1 MEQKF
6 KALRTISVI
15 FKIIAWIIAVC
26 TIIGFFG
33 MIIGGT
39 ALSTYGSRYG
49 APFIMGPM
57 WGIAMAFYV
66 LIVGAV
72 SFISFL
78 AAADLILVLLA
89 VEEHTRALAQRP

>member
-15 FKIIAWIIAVC
+15 FKIIAWIIAVF

-39 ALSTYGSRYG
+39 ALSSYGSRYG
-49 APFIMGPM
+49 APYIMGPM
-57 WGIAMAFYV
+57 WGIVMAFYV
-66 LIVGAV
+66 LVVGAI

-78 AAADLILVLLA
+78 AAADLILVVLA
-89 VEEHTRALAQRP
+89 IEENTRAPAPNA